1 MPTSMSRRA
10 SVVLAGLACAG
21 SMTLAQAAPMSF
33 SVPLAGSQEVPPVQ
47 TQGTG
52 TADLT
57 YDPDT
62 RVVKWTV
69 TFSGLSSA
77 AIMAHF
83 HGPAPVGKN
92 ASPLGWLSQK
102 GAMCRPR
109 VRSPARRRCRR
120 PTRRRSW
127 PATCTS
133 TCIPRITR
141 PVKSAVRWCRR
152 SEADRQLT
160 AAATRDSS
168 ARAGRGAGIAHST
181 RAAHLR
187 VAAGP
192 PPIDSSNGRSAS
204 SSAPKPAQSPA
215 FSRSSAR
222 A

>member
-21 SMTLAQAAPMSF
+21 AMTLAQAAPMSF

-69 TFSGLSSA
+69 TFNGLSSA

-92 ASPLGWLSQK
+92 ASPLVWLSQK
-102 GAMCRPR
+102 GAMSAE
-109 VRSPARRRCRR
+109 SPLTGQATLS
-120 PTRRRSW
+120 PSDAQAFLAGNLYVNVHTKDH
-127 PATCTS
+127 PAGE
-133 TCIPRITR
+133 I
-141 PVKSAVRWCRR
+141 
-152 SEADRQLT
+152 
-160 AAATRDSS
+160 
-168 ARAGRGAGIAHST
+168 RGQ
-181 RAAHLR
+181 
-187 VAAGP
+187 VVP
-192 PPIDSSNGRSAS
+192 P
-204 SSAPKPAQSPA
+204 K
-215 FSRSSAR
+215 
-222 A
+222 